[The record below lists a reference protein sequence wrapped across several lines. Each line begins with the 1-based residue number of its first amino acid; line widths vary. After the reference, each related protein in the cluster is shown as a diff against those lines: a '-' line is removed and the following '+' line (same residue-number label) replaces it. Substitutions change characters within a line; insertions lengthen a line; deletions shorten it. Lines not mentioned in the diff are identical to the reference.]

1 MSGGCP
7 LDHDMDRLP
16 GLPRRKV
23 GQCDPHAEPNVGTIG
38 THPDSG
44 TEFIDHACG
53 ADRKLQPERRARGSV
68 EHEPFASITPVG
80 RVMLDRVAV
89 HAWATVGVGE

>member
-1 MSGGCP
+1 
-7 LDHDMDRLP
+7 MDRLP